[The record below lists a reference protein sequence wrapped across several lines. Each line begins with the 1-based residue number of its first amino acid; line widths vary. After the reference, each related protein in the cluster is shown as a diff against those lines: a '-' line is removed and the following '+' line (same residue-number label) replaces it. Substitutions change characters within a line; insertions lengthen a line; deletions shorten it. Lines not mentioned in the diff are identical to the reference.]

1 MHTFIHIFFFFL
13 KPPPSKTHTIKQM
26 RKTELNVKHR
36 VQNQCVLGLDM
47 TSRLIGTG
55 HFRPPV
61 QVRAKVVCCAMGA
74 HKGTYN
80 PDSHLHSTTRIPSSD
95 PTGLHPRPTGGPFSE
110 ESYLSAWGCSR
121 HILCPNRQGRVQ
133 MGVRV
138 IGTFVHSHCTTQHFG
153 PYLDLRR
160 EVGSDLFQSIG

>member
-1 MHTFIHIFFFFL
+1 MLQYIYPSHRHDARTLTQIKGQIIQKRLTL

-61 QVRAKVVCCAMGA
+61 LGPSKGQLVCCAMGA

-95 PTGLHPRPTGGPFSE
+95 PTGLHPRPTGGPF
-110 ESYLSAWGCSR
+110 
-121 HILCPNRQGRVQ
+121 
-133 MGVRV
+133 
-138 IGTFVHSHCTTQHFG
+138 
-153 PYLDLRR
+153 
-160 EVGSDLFQSIG
+160 